1 MVNSVITVNCIILY
15 ATVPYVLKVDISAE
29 DEIKEEFIEI
39 NGENDPDDDLQL
51 VKELQA
57 RCRNWFCIEVEGFKT
72 SRIISFDEIQ

>member
-1 MVNSVITVNCIILY
+1 MVNSVITVNCIILCV
-15 ATVPYVLKVDISAE
+15 TVCVLKVDISAE

-39 NGENDPDDDLQL
+39 NGENDLDDDLQL
-51 VKELQA
+51 VKELQT

>member
-1 MVNSVITVNCIILY
+1 MKNSVITVNCIILY
-15 ATVPYVLKVDISAE
+15 VTLCVLKVDISAE

-39 NGENDPDDDLQL
+39 NGENDLDDDLQL
-51 VKELQA
+51 VKELQT

>member
-1 MVNSVITVNCIILY
+1 MKNSVITVNCIILY
-15 ATVPYVLKVDISAE
+15 VTVCVLKVDISAE

-39 NGENDPDDDLQL
+39 NGENDLDDDLQL
-51 VKELQA
+51 VKELQT

>member
-1 MVNSVITVNCIILY
+1 MKNSVITVNCIILY
-15 ATVPYVLKVDISAE
+15 VKVCVLKVDISAE

-39 NGENDPDDDLQL
+39 NGENDLDDDLQL
-51 VKELQA
+51 VKELQT

>member
-1 MVNSVITVNCIILY
+1 MKNSVITVNCIILY
-15 ATVPYVLKVDISAE
+15 VTLCVLKVDISAE

-39 NGENDPDDDLQL
+39 NGENELDDDLQL
-51 VKELQA
+51 VKELQT

>member
-1 MVNSVITVNCIILY
+1 M
-15 ATVPYVLKVDISAE
+15 KVDISAE

-39 NGENDPDDDLQL
+39 NGENDLDDDLQL
-51 VKELQA
+51 VKELQT

>member
-1 MVNSVITVNCIILY
+1 MENSVITVNCIILY
-15 ATVPYVLKVDISAE
+15 VTLFVLKVDISAE

-39 NGENDPDDDLQL
+39 NGENELDDDLQL
-51 VKELQA
+51 VKELQT

>member
-1 MVNSVITVNCIILY
+1 MENSVITVNCIILY
-15 ATVPYVLKVDISAE
+15 VTLCVLKVDISAE

-39 NGENDPDDDLQL
+39 NGENDLDDDLQL
-51 VKELQA
+51 VKELQT

>member
-1 MVNSVITVNCIILY
+1 MENSVITVNCIILY
-15 ATVPYVLKVDISAE
+15 VTVCVLKVDISAE

-39 NGENDPDDDLQL
+39 NGENELDDDLQL
-51 VKELQA
+51 VKELQT